1 MEKRCGRRALGAFIK
16 IHVKMYSPLTLLYVS
31 CYLPEK
37 TWFREHGKVSR
48 SCEKSES
55 KNGQISM
62 VIEMHQEYQ

>member
-37 TWFREHGKVSR
+37 TCFVSMER
-48 SCEKSES
+48 LAEAVRKA
-55 KNGQISM
+55 KAKM
-62 VIEMHQEYQ
+62 ARYPW